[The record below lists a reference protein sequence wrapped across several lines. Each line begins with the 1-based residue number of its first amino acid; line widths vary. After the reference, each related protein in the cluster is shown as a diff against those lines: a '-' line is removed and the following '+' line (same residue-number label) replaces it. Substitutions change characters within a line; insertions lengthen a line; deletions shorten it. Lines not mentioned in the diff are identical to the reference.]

1 MAGRGSRVT
10 RRPRTIP
17 DIHSLAPAGRNAHM
31 KRMAKSPAPK
41 DTRAHDIAK
50 ASLGVLLAVF
60 GIWISAT
67 FIPALIWAAII
78 AIAIDPLYARCEA
91 RWPGGRKAWLPTI
104 ATVLIAVLVLAPLT
118 IGVIEAAREAR
129 TVIAWLADARTNGLA
144 EPDWV
149 QHMPFANE
157 ISAWW
162 QNNLA
167 TPEGTAARLEWV
179 RGSVFS
185 GNSAMVGRNLLHRS
199 VVFAFTLIA
208 LFFLLRERD
217 TFIEQLQAGG
227 RRLLGSCGDRIG
239 AQLIRSVRGTI
250 DGLVLVGIG
259 EGAVMVVFYFIAGVP
274 HPFLLGLLTAV
285 AAMIPFGAALM
296 FGIASL
302 MLIGQGA
309 VGWAVA
315 IFVIGM
321 VVVGIADHFVRPLL
335 IGGSTRLPFLWVLI
349 GILGGVETLG
359 LVGLFVGPAT
369 MATLIMLWRDYIHGM
384 SFSDGSA
391 PAARRGD
398 RPLPD
403 CD

>member
-1 MAGRGSRVT
+1 MGGMAEGSDSR
-10 RRPRTIP
+10 
-17 DIHSLAPAGRNAHM
+17 
-31 KRMAKSPAPK
+31 
-41 DTRAHDIAK
+41 DTRAHSIAK

-67 FIPALIWAAII
+67 FIPSLIWAAVI
-78 AIAIDPLYARCEA
+78 AIAIDPLYAHAEA

-104 ATVLIAVLVLAPLT
+104 ATFLIAVLVLAPLT
-118 IGVIEAAREAR
+118 IGVVEAAREAR
-129 TVIAWLADARTNGLA
+129 TVIAWLADARANGLA
-144 EPDWV
+144 EPALV
-149 QHMPFANE
+149 QHLPFANE
-157 ISAWW
+157 ISSWW

-167 TPEGTAARLEWV
+167 TPEGTALQLDRV
-179 RGSVFS
+179 RGSLLG
-185 GNSAMVGRNLLHRS
+185 GNSAMVGRSLIHRS

-217 TFIEQLQAGG
+217 VLIAQLQMAG

-259 EGAVMVVFYFIAGVP
+259 EGAIMAVFYLISGVP

-296 FGIASL
+296 FGIAAL
-302 MLIGQGA
+302 MLIGQSA
-309 VGWAVA
+309 IGWAIA
-315 IFVIGM
+315 IFLIGL
-321 VVVGIADHFVRPLL
+321 VVVGIADHFVRPFL

-359 LVGLFVGPAT
+359 LLGLFVGPAT
-369 MATLIMLWRDYIHGM
+369 MATLIMLWRDYIGGV
-384 SFSDGSA
+384 SFSDGSPPLELRA
-391 PAARRGD
+391 D
-398 RPLPD
+398 RPPPD

>member
-1 MAGRGSRVT
+1 MGDMAVG
-10 RRPRTIP
+10 P
-17 DIHSLAPAGRNAHM
+17 
-31 KRMAKSPAPK
+31 KSK
-41 DTRAHDIAK
+41 DTRAHGIAK
-50 ASLGVLLAVF
+50 ASLGVLLALF
-60 GIWISAT
+60 GIWISAS
-67 FIPALIWAAII
+67 FIPALIWAGVI
-78 AIAIDPLYARCEA
+78 AVAIDPLYARAEA
-91 RWPGGRKAWLPTI
+91 RWSGGRRAWLPII
-104 ATVLIAVLVLAPLT
+104 ATFLIAVLVLAPLT

-129 TVIAWLADARTNGLA
+129 TVIAWLADARANGLA

-149 QHMPFANE
+149 QRMPFASE
-157 ISAWW
+157 LSSWW

-259 EGAVMVVFYFIAGVP
+259 EGAVMVVFYFISGVP

-302 MLIGQGA
+302 MLIGQSA
-309 VGWAVA
+309 VGWAIA

-359 LVGLFVGPAT
+359 LLGLFVGPAT
-369 MATLIMLWRDYIHGM
+369 MATLIMLWRDYINGTD
-384 SFSDGSA
+384 FSDGSA
-391 PAARRGD
+391 PPKSRAG
-398 RPLPD
+398 PPPSD

>member
-1 MAGRGSRVT
+1 MAEGPIETG
-10 RRPRTIP
+10 
-17 DIHSLAPAGRNAHM
+17 N
-31 KRMAKSPAPK
+31 
-41 DTRAHDIAK
+41 TRAHGIAK
-50 ASLGVLLAVF
+50 ASLGVLLALF

-67 FIPALIWAAII
+67 FIPSLIWAVVI
-78 AIAIDPLYARCEA
+78 AVAIDPLYARAEA
-91 RWPGGRKAWLPTI
+91 RWPGGRRAWLPLI
-104 ATVLIAVLVLAPLT
+104 ATVLIALLVLAPLT

-129 TVIAWLADARTNGLA
+129 TVIAWLADARANGLA
-144 EPDWV
+144 QPDWV

-157 ISAWW
+157 ISGWW

-167 TPEGTAARLEWV
+167 TPEGTALQLDRV
-179 RGSVFS
+179 KGSLLG
-185 GNSAMVGRNLLHRS
+185 GNSAIAGRNLIHRS
-199 VVFAFTLIA
+199 VVFAFTLMA

-217 TFIEQLQAGG
+217 NFVVQLQAAG

-259 EGAVMVVFYFIAGVP
+259 EGAVMAVVYLLSGVP

-285 AAMIPFGAALM
+285 AAMIPFGAALL

-315 IFVIGM
+315 VFAIGM

-335 IGGSTRLPFLWVLI
+335 IGGSTRLPFLWVLV
-349 GILGGVETLG
+349 GILGGVESLG
-359 LVGLFVGPAT
+359 LLGLFVGPAT
-369 MATLIMLWRDYIHGM
+369 MATLIMLWRDYIGGTD
-384 SFSDGSA
+384 FSDQSPPLA
-391 PAARRGD
+391 LRAD
-398 RPLPD
+398 RPQPD